1 MQIDIE
7 SGKINKVNIQEKFK
21 DGKQENERYYGVK
34 MDQNSYLLKAEY
46 DQEKGMLSKDKELSL
61 ALL

>member
-46 DQEKGMLSKDKELSL
+46 DQEKECCRKIKN
-61 ALL
+61 